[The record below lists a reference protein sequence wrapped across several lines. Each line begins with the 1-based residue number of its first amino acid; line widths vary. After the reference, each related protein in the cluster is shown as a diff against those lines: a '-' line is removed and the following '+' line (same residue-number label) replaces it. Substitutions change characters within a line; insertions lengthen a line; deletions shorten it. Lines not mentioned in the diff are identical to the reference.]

1 MDWCKGTC
9 TGNPY
14 SLSFIGKQKPSFLQ
28 FFSQNNPISDV
39 LYVLS
44 KKNNIFPGEAP
55 PKLRLWRYR
64 AWEVLLLSLREE
76 GSPLAGRHG
85 GLGIAG

>member
-44 KKNNIFPGEAP
+44 KKTTYSQVKRLQSYSCGATEPGRCCYYPFA
-55 PKLRLWRYR
+55 KRAVRWRVVMGG
-64 AWEVLLLSLREE
+64 WE
-76 GSPLAGRHG
+76 
-85 GLGIAG
+85 